1 MSQQKQKDLLMT
13 KKNIIMFLIILTQFN
28 IDKNDSNNA
37 GRDVNVKVIKLD
49 I

>member
-13 KKNIIMFLIILTQFN
+13 KKNIIMFLIILTQFK
-28 IDKNDSNNA
+28 IDKNDSNNDD
-37 GRDVNVKVIKLD
+37 RDVNVKVIKLD